1 MRNVQEEEL
10 TAQQIADLAL
20 QGRSMPRSLS
30 GKEKA
35 DAHTII
41 IYSHVSQHIKRA
53 AYVIVSMGSAYAALV
68 AVSSTAVAFM
78 TFDQEEVQAVR
89 DQLLTWWKENGC
101 K

>member
-1 MRNVQEEEL
+1 MQVQEEEL

-30 GKEKA
+30 GKEKT

-41 IYSHVSQHIKRA
+41 IYSHVPQHIKRA
-53 AYVIVSMGSAYAALV
+53 AYVIVSMGSAYEALE

-78 TFDQEEVQAVR
+78 TFDREEVRAVR
-89 DQLLTWWKENGC
+89 DQLLTWCKENGC